1 VKSFK
6 FKQFEIQQ
14 SKNVF
19 RVGTDGVLLGVLA
32 NVNNASRVLEV
43 GTGTG
48 LISLMLAQRNSNAEF
63 LGIDINEEAVNL
75 TQLNFENSPF
85 KPRLKNIHQ
94 DYKNFETEEKFDL
107 IVSNPPYFEASDSE
121 KDKIARQTVELN
133 FSQLISKSSKL
144 LSRNGI
150 FSVIIPV
157 EAGSDFIEICEE
169 NRLFLIRK
177 INIKGIENSKI
188 KRVILEFSLTEKVL
202 EESEFII
209 EKSPRQYSDQYLEL
223 TKEFHVFKKEVRN

>member
-19 RVGTDGVLLGVLA
+19 RVGTDGVLLGALA
-32 NVNNASRVLEV
+32 SVNDASKVLEV

-48 LISLMLAQRNSNAEF
+48 LISLMLAQRISRAEF
-63 LGIDINEEAVNL
+63 LGIDINEDAVNL
-75 TQLNFENSPF
+75 TRINFENSPF
-85 KPRLKNIHQ
+85 KLRLKNIQQ
-94 DYKNFETEEKFDL
+94 DFKNFESEENFDL

-133 FSQLISKSSKL
+133 FQQLIFKSSKL
-144 LSRNGI
+144 LSESGV

-157 EAGSDFIEICEE
+157 EAGEIFIELAKE
-169 NRLFLIRK
+169 NQLFLIKR
-177 INIKGIENSKI
+177 INIIGIENSKT
-188 KRVILEFSLTEKVL
+188 KRLVLEFSLIEKAV

-209 EKSPRQYSDQYLEL
+209 EKSPRTYSDQYLEL
-223 TKEFHVFKKEVRN
+223 TKEFHVFKKEVRG

>member
-1 VKSFK
+1 MKSFK

-19 RVGTDGVLLGVLA
+19 RVGTDGVLLGALA